1 MRLSKIILQNI
12 KSFRAKTEIDFR
24 NELNLFIGPNGGGK
38 SNLMNTIS
46 WVLNSRFYRPFNY
59 QIHNNRPVLQIQNF
73 ADNAPEPHW
82 AELSKPSYVWIEF
95 EVTEE
100 DIEGLREHWRNK
112 DRLRENFLSM
122 IFWEGNQ
129 HLDKEEIV
137 SDFDK
142 GVVDPDAFDIQPGH
156 KIRYKISIQRESRFS
171 AELVPVDDQDVL
183 IEGENRK
190 LYDAYLRYLTDA
202 DLRKT
207 LSKEDSQF
215 SLPYILYSP
224 SREPHDLSINLSGGG
239 NLGDIARNYHSEMQ
253 NFVFNNRGTS
263 QILSQI
269 ATFVIG
275 GQFLNGI
282 YEGGVAIAKRRF
294 EESPTYKS
302 LSSDLAAFGFRWR
315 LDVANTW
322 ANVFQINIGR
332 SNEEGD
338 FSVQQASSGERQL
351 LNFIFGLSS
360 GGVRNSLIIIDEPEL
375 NLHPRWQKLLLRFLI
390 RVQREQNCQ
399 IVISTHSASFLNEDT
414 LPHVRRIYRRDQSSA
429 LSRPHSSEEDSN
441 ILLEAVKLLNAQQNE
456 RIFFTQK
463 AVLVEGQSDFVI
475 WQKLINIL
483 LEVFGV
489 GEIIEVIE
497 VLGSANFGKYRKF
510 LNLFEIESYIVADQD
525 YVMNVGDDRIKG
537 VFKKFYKEGAACQ
550 RILGTHSLDRMKLIG
565 AIEESL
571 EKKDENTLRGVL
583 EYLKCRNTK
592 IDLRLLDSD
601 EIESFARFREQQASS
616 GVFVLEKGAL
626 ESYYLVLGQDAG
638 ALKKDTDKAIAF
650 AADDKAFKEWLA
662 KGARLH
668 HGQTPTVKDKIMAEE
683 AAEFLAIATKIIGV
697 DLNESKAKDILRFV
711 TS

>member
-1 MRLSKIILQNI
+1 
-12 KSFRAKTEIDFR
+12 
-24 NELNLFIGPNGGGK
+24 
-38 SNLMNTIS
+38 MNTIS

-73 ADNAPEPHW
+73 ADSAPEPHW
-82 AELSKPSYVWIEF
+82 AELSKPSYLWIEF
-95 EVTEE
+95 EVAPE

-112 DRLRENFLSM
+112 DRLRENFSSM

-129 HLDKEEIV
+129 HLDKDEIV

-156 KIRYKISIQRESRFS
+156 KIRYKISIQRQSRFS
-171 AELVPVDDQDVL
+171 AELVPVDEQDRL
-183 IEGENRK
+183 IEGDNRK

-207 LSKEDSQF
+207 LSEEDSQF

-239 NLGDIARNYHSEMQ
+239 SLGDIARNYHSEMQ
-253 NFVFNNRGTS
+253 NFVFNSRGTS

-275 GQFLNGI
+275 GQFLSSI
-282 YEGGVAIAKRRF
+282 YEGGIKYAKQRF
-294 EESPTYKS
+294 EESSTYRS

-315 LDVANTW
+315 LDVANAW
-322 ANVFQINIGR
+322 GNVFQIQIGR
-332 SNEEGD
+332 SHEEGD

-360 GGVRNSLIIIDEPEL
+360 GGIKNSLIIIDEPEL
-375 NLHPRWQKLLLRFLI
+375 NLHPRWQKLLLRFFI
-390 RVQREQNCQ
+390 QIQRQQNCQ
-399 IVISTHSASFLNEDT
+399 FVISTHSASFLNEDT

-429 LSRPHSSEEDSN
+429 LSSSHSSPEERS
-441 ILLEAVKLLNAQQNE
+441 ILLQAVKLLNAQQNE

-497 VLGSANFGKYRKF
+497 VLGSANFRKYREF
-510 LNLFEIESYIVADQD
+510 LNLFEIQSYIVADQD
-525 YVMNVGDDRIKG
+525 YVMSIGDSKIKD
-537 VFKKFYKEGAACQ
+537 VFKKFYREGAACQ
-550 RILGTHSLDRMKLIG
+550 GILKSHSLDRLKLIS
-565 AIEESL
+565 AIEESI
-571 EKKDENTLRGVL
+571 EKKDDATLVGVL

-592 IDLRLLDSD
+592 IDLRSLDQT
-601 EIESFARFREQQASS
+601 EFNSFTRFREEQARS

-626 ESYYLVLGQDAG
+626 ESYYLVPGQDAG

-650 AADDKAFKEWLA
+650 ATDDKAFKEWLA

-668 HGQTPTVKDKIMAEE
+668 NGQTPTVRDKIMAEE
-683 AAEFLAIATKIIGV
+683 AAEFLAIAMKIVGV
-697 DLNESKAKDILRFV
+697 ELSESKAKDILKFV
-711 TS
+711 SA